1 MRSATGNGI
10 FNVHGL
16 KIMSLFFLHNK
27 WSGGRHYGIP
37 PLGLLMLVAA

>member
-1 MRSATGNGI
+1 MRSAVSNGI

-37 PLGLLMLVAA
+37 FLGLLMLVAS